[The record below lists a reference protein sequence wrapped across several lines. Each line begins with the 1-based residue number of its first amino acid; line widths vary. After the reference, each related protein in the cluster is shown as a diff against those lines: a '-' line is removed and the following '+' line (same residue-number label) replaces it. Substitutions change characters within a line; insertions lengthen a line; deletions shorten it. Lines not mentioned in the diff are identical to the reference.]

1 VCGAKIS
8 ERRRVK
14 LAAAVKS
21 ARARGYVTALGTLT
35 VSHQAGNDLGE
46 QVDDLYARWHDV
58 RRSYGWKLLVKQY
71 GIEGPGRS
79 AGVKCRLYSVTG
91 FDYTWGYNGH
101 HAHLHPLFFLAP
113 GSDVAAFGRALA
125 DMWYAVGGGTFVAL
139 RSTGELVATDTNAF
153 QRGCKVTSNDC
164 EVADYITKFG
174 RLPRWDVDREVA
186 KSAVKRGRGEHSKH
200 YTAIELLES
209 YSLTGNKEHGA
220 VWLEYASAMKGRHQ
234 LTWSPGLAALLE
246 VGEVEQSDVELA
258 GEVSDFQC
266 ELAFMSPKVWHLVC
280 VEGLRAALLAVGDK
294 GDSLA
299 VELFLTLLVR
309 GELPGEQE
317 KQSG

>member
-1 VCGAKIS
+1 
-8 ERRRVK
+8 
-14 LAAAVKS
+14 
-21 ARARGYVTALGTLT
+21 
-35 VSHQAGNDLGE
+35 VSHHAGNDLGE
-46 QVDDLYARWHDV
+46 QVDDLYARWQAV
-58 RRSYGWKLLVKQY
+58 RLTYGWKLLVKQY

-79 AGVKCRLYSVTG
+79 AGLKLRLYSVTG

-101 HAHLHPLFFLAP
+101 HAHLHPLFFLSP

-125 DMWYAVGGGTFVAL
+125 DMWYAAGNGSFVAL
-139 RSTGELVATDTNAF
+139 EATGELVPTDINAF
-153 QRGCKVTSNDC
+153 ERGCKVTSNDGR
-164 EVADYITKFG
+164 VADYISKFG

-209 YSLTGNKEHGA
+209 YALMGNKEHGA
-220 VWLEYASAMKGRHQ
+220 AWLEYALAMKGRHQ

-258 GEVSDFQC
+258 GEVSDFQR
-266 ELAFMSPKVWHLVC
+266 ELASVAPDLWYNVC
-280 VEGLRAALLAVGDK
+280 VLGLRGALLAVGDK

-299 VELFLTLLVR
+299 VKLWLAVLAR
-309 GELPGEQE
+309 GNIPGDL
-317 KQSG
+317 GAA